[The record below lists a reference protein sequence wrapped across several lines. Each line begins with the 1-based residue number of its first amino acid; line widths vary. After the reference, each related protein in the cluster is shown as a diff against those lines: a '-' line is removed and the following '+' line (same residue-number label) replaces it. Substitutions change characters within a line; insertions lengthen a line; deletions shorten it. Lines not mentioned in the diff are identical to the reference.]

1 MAKKHWTAEDDALL
15 DALGVDEEARPAAK
29 YTPRQERI
37 IAGFEEIQ
45 RFVEEHGRLPQHG
58 EVNDIFERLYA
69 VRLDR
74 IRALPEC
81 MELLESFDT
90 GGILGGGSAVAAPTE
105 DMSDDDLLAALGGK
119 SESESDITRL
129 KHVKPTSERKP
140 PDEVAHRTRCK
151 DFEQFKPVFE
161 QVQRE
166 LDAGL
171 RRTPRYE
178 QNADIKAGEMFIL
191 AGQKALVVHMGEEF
205 ETDYERT
212 NRRLR
217 VVFDNGTESK
227 MLLRSLQRAL
237 WKNPNSRR
245 ILEPDTATGTVFS
258 GTIEEGDTQ
267 AGHIY
272 VLQSLANHPFIA
284 ANRELVHKIGVT
296 GGDVDRRIANAKK
309 DPTFLLSGV
318 KLVDSYTL
326 ANINRTKLENVLHRF
341 FAEARIDM
349 QLKDRFGA
357 AVEPREWFLVP
368 LPTIQQAIERVMD
381 KTIVDW
387 KYDPKEARLVKQEES
402 ETK

>member
-1 MAKKHWTAEDDALL
+1 MAKKPWTAEDDALL
-15 DALGVDEEARPAAK
+15 DALGVDEEAKPAAK

-58 EVNDIFERLYA
+58 EGNDIFERLYA

-81 MELLESFDT
+81 MELLAVFDT
-90 GGILGGGSAVAAPTE
+90 GGILEGGPAVAAPTE
-105 DMSDDDLLAALGGK
+105 DMSDDDLLAALGGE
-119 SESESDITRL
+119 SEGESDITRL
-129 KHVKPTSERKP
+129 KHVKSTSERKP
-140 PDEVAHRTRCK
+140 PDEVAHRTRCQ
-151 DFEQFKPVFE
+151 DFEQFEPIFK

-171 RRTPRYE
+171 RRTPKYE
-178 QNADIKAGEMFIL
+178 QNADVKAGEMFIL
-191 AGQKALVVHMGEEF
+191 AGQKALVVHMDKEF
-205 ETDYERT
+205 TTEYERT

-227 MLLRSLQRAL
+227 MLLRSFQRAL

-245 ILEPDTATGTVFS
+245 ILEPDTPKGTLFS
-258 GTIEEGDTQ
+258 GEAEDGDTQ
-267 AGHIY
+267 SGRIY
-272 VLQSLANHPFIA
+272 VLQSLSDHPFIA

-296 GGDVDRRIANAKK
+296 GGEIERRIANAKK

-326 ANINRTKLENVLHRF
+326 ANINRTKLENLLHRF

-349 QLKDRFGA
+349 QLRDRFGE

-368 LPTIQQAIERVMD
+368 LPVIQQAVGLLLD
-381 KTIVDW
+381 STILDW
-387 KYDPKEARLVKQEES
+387 KYDPKEARLVKREGS
-402 ETK
+402 TSA

>member
-1 MAKKHWTAEDDALL
+1 MAKKPWTAEDDALL
-15 DALGVDEEARPAAK
+15 DALGVDEEAKPAAK

-58 EVNDIFERLYA
+58 EGNDIFERLYA

-81 MELLESFDT
+81 MELLAVFDT
-90 GGILGGGSAVAAPTE
+90 GGILEGGPAVAAPTE
-105 DMSDDDLLAALGGK
+105 DMSDDDLLAALGGE
-119 SESESDITRL
+119 SEGESDITRL
-129 KHVKPTSERKP
+129 KHVKSTSERKP
-140 PDEVAHRTRCK
+140 PDEVAHRTRCQ
-151 DFEQFKPVFE
+151 DFEQFEPIFK

-171 RRTPRYE
+171 RRTPKYE

-191 AGQKALVVHMGEEF
+191 AGQKALVVHMGDEF

-217 VVFDNGTESK
+217 VVFDNGTESN
-227 MLLRSLQRAL
+227 MLLRSMQRAL

-245 ILEPDTATGTVFS
+245 ILEPDTAKGTLFS
-258 GTIEEGDTQ
+258 GDAEEGDAQ
-267 AGHIY
+267 SGRIY
-272 VLQSLANHPFIA
+272 VLQSLSDHPFIA
-284 ANRELVHKIGVT
+284 ENREFVHKIGVT
-296 GGDVDRRIANAKK
+296 GGEVERRIANAKK

-326 ANINRTKLENVLHRF
+326 SNINRARLENLLHRF

-349 QLKDRFGA
+349 QLRDRFGE

-368 LPTIQQAIERVMD
+368 LPVIRQAIGLLID
-381 KTIVDW
+381 GTILEW
-387 KYDPKEARLVKQEES
+387 KYDPKQARLVKRDKDVS
-402 ETK
+402 S

>member
-15 DALGVDEEARPAAK
+15 EALGVDEEAKPAAK

-58 EVNDIFERLYA
+58 EGNDIFERLYA

-81 MELLESFDT
+81 MELLETFDT
-90 GGILGGGSAVAAPTE
+90 RGILQGGALTATPAE
-105 DMSDDDLLAALGGK
+105 DMSDEDLLAALGD
-119 SESESDITRL
+119 ESASDSDITRL

-140 PDEVAHRTRCK
+140 PDEVAHRTRCQ
-151 DFEQFKPVFE
+151 DFELFEPIFK

-171 RRTPRYE
+171 RRTPKYE

-205 ETDYERT
+205 ETEYERT

-217 VVFDNGTESK
+217 VVFDNGTESN

-245 ILEPDTATGTVFS
+245 ILEPETAKGTLFS
-258 GTIEEGDTQ
+258 GDAEEGDTQ
-267 AGHIY
+267 SGRIY
-272 VLQSLANHPFIA
+272 VLQSLSDHQFIA
-284 ANRELVHKIGVT
+284 ENRELVHKIGVT
-296 GGDVDRRIANAKK
+296 GGEIDRRIANAKK

-341 FAEARIDM
+341 FADARIDM

-368 LPTIQQAIERVMD
+368 LPVIQEAIKRIMD
-381 KTIVDW
+381 KTILEW
-387 KYDPKEARLVKQEES
+387 KYDPKEARLVKREGS
-402 ETK
+402 ASS